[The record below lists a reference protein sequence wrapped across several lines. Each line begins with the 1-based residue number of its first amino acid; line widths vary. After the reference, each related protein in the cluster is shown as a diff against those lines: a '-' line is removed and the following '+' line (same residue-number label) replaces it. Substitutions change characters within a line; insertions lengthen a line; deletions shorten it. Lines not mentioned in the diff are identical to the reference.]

1 MLANQLYDRQL
12 LSTSRTITLEL
23 STFTHACQPLIPQQA
38 YTLRPPIPTPPN
50 NANPSPAK
58 PNDPT
63 NNSPHQNMPTDT
75 GQQNRSRL
83 VAQQALT
90 CKLVLSISLSQQG
103 ITVRPSRR
111 TLTRVASA
119 AVASL
124 VIVAPISTVS
134 NADALSPASLPW
146 TNGSDEAPS
155 N

>member
-23 STFTHACQPLIPQQA
+23 STFTHACQPLTPQQA

-50 NANPSPAK
+50 NANPSPVK

-63 NNSPHQNMPTDT
+63 NNSPHQDMPTNT
-75 GQQNRSRL
+75 GQQNRSLL

-134 NADALSPASLPW
+134 NADALSPAPLPW

>member
-1 MLANQLYDRQL
+1 M
-12 LSTSRTITLEL
+12 
-23 STFTHACQPLIPQQA
+23 
-38 YTLRPPIPTPPN
+38 
-50 NANPSPAK
+50 
-58 PNDPT
+58 
-63 NNSPHQNMPTDT
+63 
-75 GQQNRSRL
+75 
-83 VAQQALT
+83 
-90 CKLVLSISLSQQG
+90 LSISLSQQG

-146 TNGSDEAPS
+146 MNGSDEAAA

>member
-1 MLANQLYDRQL
+1 
-12 LSTSRTITLEL
+12 
-23 STFTHACQPLIPQQA
+23 
-38 YTLRPPIPTPPN
+38 
-50 NANPSPAK
+50 
-58 PNDPT
+58 
-63 NNSPHQNMPTDT
+63 MPTDT

-146 TNGSDEAPS
+146 TNGSDEAAA